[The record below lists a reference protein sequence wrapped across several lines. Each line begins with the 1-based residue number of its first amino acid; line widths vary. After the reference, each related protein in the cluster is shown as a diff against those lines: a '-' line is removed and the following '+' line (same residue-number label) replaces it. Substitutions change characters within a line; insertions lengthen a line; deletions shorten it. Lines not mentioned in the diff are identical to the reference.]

1 VSTGAVVTAL
11 RDYLGLLGGKTVA
24 RVAATAIL
32 SVLAAGATVGL
43 LALSG
48 GLIASCAIAGSAT
61 AFSVYAPSGGVRTFA
76 LTRILA
82 RYGERLSAHAISLEW
97 LIRLRGKL
105 FVDLAALPVAAQRRF
120 ASGEVLDRAM
130 ADGDAVV
137 EALPGAVLP
146 LAANAVTVAVST
158 TVLAAINPF
167 AATLLAAGT
176 AVIVATEAHA
186 SRRQRRLAADVARS
200 RGAARAQLIAATA
213 AANELVSLG
222 AIAEV
227 RTTVA
232 GLIASAAVKRT
243 AADRFDRCAAA
254 AISVAEAMT
263 ILGVMASVLMTPGIS
278 LPRATLILLMTI
290 ATVDLFADAHR
301 QLRQLTRS
309 ATAATRLARA
319 APAKA
324 DHRPPPSDAVTA
336 GVRVEVPT
344 AGISAQPGE
353 TVIVQGRSG
362 SGKSTLLQRI
372 SDRTDDVLLDR
383 RPSRELPVRAVVLVA
398 ADEPLFCGTVAENLR
413 LGDTDLDDAEMR
425 RLLDDA
431 GLGELTPDTAVGHG
445 GRAMSGGE
453 VRRLAVLR
461 ALVARPRLLLL
472 DEPTEGLDASTA
484 QRMLGLIRQELP
496 HATVI
501 AAIHDRH
508 HSHLAGAAHRVAE
521 VGMHRTE

>member
-11 RDYLGLLGGKTVA
+11 RGYLGLLGGKTVA

-32 SVLAAGATVGL
+32 SLLAVGATVGL

-97 LIRLRGKL
+97 LIRLRRKL

-120 ASGEVLDRAM
+120 ASGEILDRAM

-176 AVIVATEAHA
+176 AVIVATETRA
-186 SRRQRRLAADVARS
+186 SRRQRRLTADVARS

-227 RTTVA
+227 RSTVA
-232 GLIASAAVKRT
+232 GWIASAVVKRT
-243 AADRFDRCAAA
+243 R
-254 AISVAEAMT
+254 
-263 ILGVMASVLMTPGIS
+263 
-278 LPRATLILLMTI
+278 
-290 ATVDLFADAHR
+290 
-301 QLRQLTRS
+301 
-309 ATAATRLARA
+309 
-319 APAKA
+319 
-324 DHRPPPSDAVTA
+324 
-336 GVRVEVPT
+336 
-344 AGISAQPGE
+344 
-353 TVIVQGRSG
+353 
-362 SGKSTLLQRI
+362 
-372 SDRTDDVLLDR
+372 
-383 RPSRELPVRAVVLVA
+383 
-398 ADEPLFCGTVAENLR
+398 
-413 LGDTDLDDAEMR
+413 
-425 RLLDDA
+425 
-431 GLGELTPDTAVGHG
+431 
-445 GRAMSGGE
+445 
-453 VRRLAVLR
+453 
-461 ALVARPRLLLL
+461 
-472 DEPTEGLDASTA
+472 
-484 QRMLGLIRQELP
+484 
-496 HATVI
+496 
-501 AAIHDRH
+501 
-508 HSHLAGAAHRVAE
+508 
-521 VGMHRTE
+521 

>member
-1 VSTGAVVTAL
+1 MTAL

-24 RVAATAIL
+24 RVMATAIL
-32 SVLAAGATVGL
+32 SLLAVGATVGL

-97 LIRLRGKL
+97 LIRLRRKL
-105 FVDLAALPVAAQRRF
+105 FVDLAALPVAAQRRL
-120 ASGEVLDRAM
+120 ASGEILDRAM

-137 EALPGAVLP
+137 EALPGGVLP
-146 LAANAVTVAVST
+146 LAATAVTVAVST
-158 TVLAAINPF
+158 TVLAAVNPF
-167 AATLLAAGT
+167 AAALLVAGT
-176 AVIVATEAHA
+176 AVIVATETRA
-186 SRRQRRLAADVARS
+186 SRRQRRHAADVARS

-227 RTTVA
+227 RSTVA
-232 GLIASAAVKRT
+232 GRIASAAVKRT
-243 AADRFDRCAAA
+243 AADRFDRCTAA
-254 AISVAEAMT
+254 AISVAQAMT
-263 ILGVMASVLMTPGIS
+263 TLGVTAAVLMTPGIS
-278 LPRATLILLMTI
+278 LPRATLSLLMTI

-301 QLRQLTRS
+301 QLRQLTGS
-309 ATAATRLARA
+309 ATAATRLARV

-336 GVRVEVPT
+336 GVRVDMPAT
-344 AGISAQPGE
+344 GISAQPGE

-372 SDRTDDVLLDR
+372 SDRTHDVLLDR
-383 RPSRELPVRAVVLVA
+383 RPSPELPVRAVVLVA

-413 LGDTDLDDAEMR
+413 LGDTDLDDAKMR

-453 VRRLAVLR
+453 VRRLAILR

-484 QRMLGLIRQELP
+484 QRMLALIREELP

-508 HSHLAGAAHRVAE
+508 HSHLAGAAHRVVE

>member
-1 VSTGAVVTAL
+1 MTAL
-11 RDYLGLLGGKTVA
+11 WGYLGLLGGKTVA
-24 RVAATAIL
+24 RVAATAML
-32 SVLAAGATVGL
+32 SLLAVGATVGL

-48 GLIASCAIAGSAT
+48 GLIASCAVAGSAT

-97 LIRLRGKL
+97 LIRLRRKL

-146 LAANAVTVAVST
+146 LAATAVTVAVST

-167 AATLLAAGT
+167 AATFLAAGT
-176 AVIVATEAHA
+176 AVIVATETRA
-186 SRRQRRLAADVARS
+186 SRRQRLLAADVARS

-222 AIAEV
+222 ATAEV
-227 RTTVA
+227 RSTVA
-232 GLIASAAVKRT
+232 GWIASAAVKRT
-243 AADRFDRCAAA
+243 AADCFDRRAAA
-254 AISVAEAMT
+254 AISVAEAVIT
-263 ILGVMASVLMTPGIS
+263 VGVLVSVLMTPGIS

-290 ATVDLFADAHR
+290 ATVDLFAGTHR
-301 QLRQLTRS
+301 QLRQLTGS
-309 ATAATRLARA
+309 AAAATRLARV

-336 GVRVEVPT
+336 GVRVDMPAT
-344 AGISAQPGE
+344 GISTQPGE

-372 SDRTDDVLLDR
+372 SDRADDVLLDG

-413 LGDTDLDDAEMR
+413 LGATDLDDAEMR

-431 GLGELTPDTAVGHG
+431 GLGELTPDTPIGHS

-472 DEPTEGLDASTA
+472 DEPTEGLDIPTA
-484 QRMLGLIRQELP
+484 QRMLGLIRGELP

-501 AAIHDRH
+501 AAMHDRH
-508 HSHLAGAAHRVAE
+508 RPHLAATAHRLVE
-521 VGMHRTE
+521 VGLHQTG

>member
-1 VSTGAVVTAL
+1 MSIDAIMTAL
-11 RDYLGLLGGKTVA
+11 WGYLGLLRGRTVA

-61 AFSVYAPSGGVRTFA
+61 AFSIYAPSGAVRTFA

-97 LIRLRGKL
+97 LIRLRRKL

-120 ASGEVLDRAM
+120 ASGELLDRAM
-130 ADGDAVV
+130 ADSDAVV

-146 LAANAVTVAVST
+146 LAANAVAVVVST

-167 AATLLAAGT
+167 TAALLAAGT
-176 AVIVATEAHA
+176 AAIVATETVA

-227 RTTVA
+227 RSTVA
-232 GLIASAAVKRT
+232 GWIASAAVKRG

-254 AISVAEAMT
+254 AISVVQAVT

-290 ATVDLFADAHR
+290 ATVDLFADVHH
-301 QLRQLTRS
+301 QLRQLDES
-309 ATAATRLARA
+309 ATAATRLARV
-319 APAKA
+319 APATA
-324 DHRPPPSDAVTA
+324 DHLPPPSDAVTA
-336 GVRVEVPT
+336 GVRVEMPAT
-344 AGISAQPGE
+344 GISAQPGE

-383 RPSRELPVRAVVLVA
+383 RPSRELPDRAVVLVA

-431 GLGELTPDTAVGHG
+431 GLGEITPVTAVGHG

-496 HATVI
+496 YATVI

-508 HSHLAGAAHRVAE
+508 HSHLAGAAHRVVE
-521 VGMHRTE
+521 VGMPQTA

>member
-1 VSTGAVVTAL
+1 MIAL
-11 RDYLGLLGGKTVA
+11 WGYLGLLRGRTVA
-24 RVAATAIL
+24 RVGATAIL
-32 SVLAAGATVGL
+32 SLLATSATVGL

-48 GLIASCAIAGSAT
+48 GLIASCAIAGSTAT
-61 AFSVYAPSGGVRTFA
+61 FSIYAPSGGVRTFA

-97 LIRLRGKL
+97 LIRLRRKL

-120 ASGEVLDRAM
+120 ASGEILDRAM

-146 LAANAVTVAVST
+146 LVANAVTVVVST
-158 TVLAAINPF
+158 TVLAANSPF
-167 AATLLAAGT
+167 AAILLGAGT
-176 AVIVATEAHA
+176 SVIVATETHA
-186 SRRQRRLAADVARS
+186 DRRRRRLAADVARS

-222 AIAEV
+222 AIDEV
-227 RTTVA
+227 RSTVA
-232 GLIASAAVKRT
+232 GRIASAAVKRA
-243 AADRFDRCAAA
+243 AADRFDRRAAT
-254 AISVAEAMT
+254 AIAMAQAMT
-263 ILGVMASVLMTPGIS
+263 LLGVTVSVLMTTGIS
-278 LPRATLILLMTI
+278 LPRTTLILLMTI

-301 QLRQLTRS
+301 QLRQLAGS
-309 ATAATRLARA
+309 AAAATRLAQA

-324 DHRPPPSDAVTA
+324 DNFPSPSDTVSA
-336 GVRVEVPT
+336 GVRVDLPAT
-344 AGISAQPGE
+344 GISAQPGE

-362 SGKSTLLQRI
+362 SGKSTLLQSI

-383 RPSRELPVRAVVLVA
+383 RPSRELPVRTVVMVA

-413 LGDTDLDDAEMR
+413 LGSPDLDDAEMH
-425 RLLDDA
+425 RLLDDV
-431 GLGELTPDTAVGHG
+431 GLGGLAPDTAVGPG

-461 ALVARPRLLLL
+461 AVVARPRLLLL
-472 DEPTEGLDASTA
+472 DEPTEGLDTSTA
-484 QRMLGLIRQELP
+484 QRMLGLIREELP

-508 HSHLAGAAHRVAE
+508 HSHLSGAAHRVLE
-521 VGMHRTE
+521 IGMHRTA